1 MTDFAKG
8 NYDELEPF
16 EMGSFQGV
24 FARSALGSEQVGVSR
39 FRYAPNHASAAGHRH
54 AVQEEVYV
62 VVSGSG
68 RMRLDDE
75 VVDVRPSSSSSP
87 AAPGR
92 RTATASWSPIDGP
105 APRAAAPSGRGTPPA
120 RGARARARDL
130 TA

>member
-1 MTDFAKG
+1 VTDFAKG

-75 VVDVRPSSSSSP
+75 VVDVRPWDVIRVAP
-87 AAPGR
+87 AVVRGFRAGP
-92 RTATASWSPIDGP
+92 DGLEVIV
-105 APRAAAPSGRGTPPA
+105 AGGTRPPD
-120 RGARARARDL
+120 GDGEL
-130 TA
+130 VPDWWTEP